1 VRLADAVPVFADAS
15 GSAFRA
21 VAGRIPGV
29 AAAQHRILPGAKIG
43 VVIFPAHF
51 CRDRRTKLRIAMN
64 AREFVTSIS
73 GDRNETEPRS
83 LA

>member
-1 VRLADAVPVFADAS
+1 MDEFPA
-15 GSAFRA
+15 
-21 VAGRIPGV
+21 GV
-29 AAAQHRILPGAKIG
+29 AAAQHPIQPSGKIG

-51 CRDRRTKLRIAMN
+51 RRDRRTKLRIAN
-64 AREFVTSIS
+64 AREFVSSIS